1 MEYHVAM
8 TESTNNLLNEFLLND
23 LDDEEICFA
32 TWSPSQGKTRLTIL
46 INEVIFPQEGE
57 RERHGNVSAT
67 PEYVDRAKE
76 IARLTK
82 KGLVMIH
89 THPLNTG
96 PQGVSVPDL
105 HYEQDVLSREVFG
118 ITNLPFVGMTLSGDG
133 MWSARCYPKP
143 HTIQWCAAVRL
154 VGKNLTIHFNPKVM
168 PAPESGNKL
177 VTTASVW
184 GDDKHVDLMRLKVGI
199 IGAGSVGAAVGEI
212 LSRIGVGNVMLMEY
226 DTIKLHNLD
235 RMLGV
240 SEDKT
245 GKRKADVVAQNM
257 KKSATNPDF
266 ECRVSYNSIA
276 EAKGYEEAKDCDVIF
291 SCVDR
296 PWPRQ
301 VLNHIA
307 YSCLIP
313 VVDGG
318 VSFYIPHGKFVHG
331 MYRVQTVGPERACME
346 CLGAYSPT
354 QVQQDREGLFDDPEY
369 ITKQEYAT
377 MTKTRQNIM
386 PFVFSLAGLETT
398 QFIELVTN
406 LGGLGDL
413 GQQPYNYVP
422 GDLLPIN
429 KKCVDGCPYVKII
442 GLGDSRLPHL
452 SKDISKE
459 REMNSCE

>member
-8 TESTNNLLNEFLLND
+8 TESTNNLLNKFLLND
-23 LDDEEICFA
+23 PNDEEICFA
-32 TWSPSQGKTRLTIL
+32 TWVPSQGKTRLTIL
-46 INEVIFPQEGE
+46 INEIIFPQKDE
-57 RERHGNVSAT
+57 RRRHGNVSAT

-76 IARLTK
+76 IARSSK
-82 KGLVMIH
+82 KGLLMIH
-89 THPLNTG
+89 THPLNAG

-118 ITNLPFVGMTLSGDG
+118 ITNLPFVGMTLSGDSV
-133 MWSARCYPKP
+133 WSARCYPKP
-143 HTIQWCAAVRL
+143 YTIQWCTAVRL
-154 VGKNLTIHFNPKVM
+154 VGKNLTVHFNSKVL
-168 PAPESGNKL
+168 PAPEFGNKL
-177 VTTASVW
+177 VRTASVW
-184 GDDKHVDLMRLKVGI
+184 GDDKHTNLMRLKVGI
-199 IGAGSVGAAVGEI
+199 IGAGSVGTAVGEI
-212 LSRIGVGNVMLMEY
+212 LSRIGIGNVMLMEY

-240 SEDKT
+240 TEDKT

-266 ECRVSYNSIA
+266 ACRVSYNSIV
-276 EAKGYEEAKDCDVIF
+276 EVEGYEEAKDCDIIF

-313 VVDGG
+313 VIDGG
-318 VSFYIPHGKFVHG
+318 VSFHIPHGRFVHG
-331 MYRVQTVGPERACME
+331 MYRAQTVGPERACME
-346 CLGAYSPT
+346 CLSVYSPT
-354 QVQQDREGLFDDPEY
+354 QVQQDRDGLFDNPKY
-369 ITKQEYAT
+369 IVKQESAT
-377 MTKTRQNIM
+377 KTKTRQNIM

-429 KKCVDGCPYVKII
+429 KKCADECPYVKII
-442 GLGDSRLPHL
+442 GFGDFSLPHL
-452 SKDISKE
+452 SKDVSKE
-459 REMNSCE
+459 REMNSWE